1 MTAFVYQLPEVMLR
15 KVDFFYLRLVIL
27 NPYQRFGGHNSHFWL
42 NVICLMHRQP
52 LTDLRLIIVEASK
65 SHSDTPQLLGLLWTS
80 DQLLATHNTHKKPIS
95 MPLGGIRTRN
105 RRKQLAADPRVDRAT
120 NGIDCYSFQRWRKY
134 NVLGLEEPQKF
145 YVVKPE
151 F

>member
-1 MTAFVYQLPEVMLR
+1 
-15 KVDFFYLRLVIL
+15 
-27 NPYQRFGGHNSHFWL
+27 
-42 NVICLMHRQP
+42 
-52 LTDLRLIIVEASK
+52 
-65 SHSDTPQLLGLLWTS
+65 
-80 DQLLATHNTHKKPIS
+80 

-151 F
+151 I